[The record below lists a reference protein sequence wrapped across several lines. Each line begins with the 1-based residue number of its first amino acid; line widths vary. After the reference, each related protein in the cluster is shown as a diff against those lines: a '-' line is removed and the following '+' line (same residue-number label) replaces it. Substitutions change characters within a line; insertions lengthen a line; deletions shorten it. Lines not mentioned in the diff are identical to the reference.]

1 MPTKQIALPGPTK
14 RSRDAFIAK
23 LREGTYAQHCTPS
36 KARHYPTRKQVQE
49 GARLAEENLGVTRNE
64 DGEVSSFSMTL
75 RYVRE
80 FCRLNHFKTEEL

>member
-1 MPTKQIALPGPTK
+1 MTNDKIALPGPTK

-36 KARHYPTRKQVQE
+36 KARKYPTAKQVQE
-49 GARLAEENLGVTRNE
+49 WARLAEENLGVTRNE
-64 DGEVSSFSMTL
+64 DGQVSSLSMTL

-80 FCRLNHFKTEEL
+80 FCRLNNLKTEEL